1 MKKVNG
7 RFRRSWE
14 KYHRK
19 NKCGMEC
26 QLVVALNAC
35 YYLTGRYI
43 SQNSNEYEELVDLC
57 GARYGSAISIS
68 KVWKKLGI
76 KIKGTYRTFLD
87 SEDNLIKNKKSL
99 LPLEMVVWHKIYG
112 FHSVLAVDYEPRTDS
127 FRIPNFKYVTN
138 IEGWIF
144 YEDLFHFIKENP
156 DRTKPRYCYRQFGLM
171 GSGVY

>member
-1 MKKVNG
+1 MTG
-7 RFRRSWE
+7 RLRRNWE

-19 NKCGMEC
+19 NNSGSEC
-26 QLVVALNAC
+26 QLVAALNAC

-43 SQNSNEYEELVDLC
+43 DQNSDEYEELVDLC
-57 GARYGSAISIS
+57 GAWYGSAISIG

-76 KIKGTYRTFLD
+76 KIKKTYLGLLD
-87 SEDNLIKNKKSL
+87 SEDNLIKKKKSL
-99 LPLEMVVWHKIYG
+99 LPLEMIVWHKIYG
-112 FHSVLAVDYEPRTDS
+112 FHSVSAVDYEPRTDS

-156 DRTKPRYCYRQFGLM
+156 DKTKPRYRYRQFGLIE
-171 GSGVY
+171 SRIN